1 MYSRIICLAAALPLF
16 AAGCTATNPLADD
29 LASLLNTGGEP
40 SANGDSDGITI
51 SGTTLSPATTNA
63 NGVEQIIRYEAS
75 DSGFG
80 GLSRGFTY
88 VSVNDTIV
96 IDNIAFDGGNV
107 YTRGNP
113 VSQVNNYAVYEGDAT
128 ALDPLTGKTIPQVTN
143 YRALIGFSTNRVDG
157 APRSAFA
164 INRTGGYVQYGFGGF
179 VYQRVGGVT
188 MPTSGQAVFEGDYAG
203 MRVFDTRGGLEFTEG
218 DIQLVVDFNDF
229 NSGATINGEIT
240 NRRAFDIDGNLIT
253 LGGTGNLVLPDLRI
267 TVAKDDVGI
276 AANGEVSGTIGSV
289 SISTGGAAQ
298 AYETGKYYAI
308 LSGDATSAADGGEI
322 VGIVVVESTDPRFTG
337 VKAQETG
344 GFIAYR

>member
-1 MYSRIICLAAALPLF
+1 MYSLIICLAAVLPLF
-16 AAGCTATNPLADD
+16 AAGCTGTNPLADD
-29 LASLLNTGGEP
+29 LAGLISNGGDTTTE
-40 SANGDSDGITI
+40 SDTNGITI
-51 SGTTLSPATTNA
+51 TGTTLAPSTTNA

-88 VSVNDTIV
+88 VSANDTIV

-107 YTRGNP
+107 YVRGNA
-113 VSQVNNYAVYEGDAT
+113 VSQVNNYPVYEADAT
-128 ALDPLTGKTIPQVTN
+128 AIDPLTGKTIPQVNN
-143 YRALIGFSTNRVDG
+143 YRALVGFSTKQVDG

-179 VYQRVGGVT
+179 VYQRLGGVT
-188 MPTSGQAVFEGDYAG
+188 MPTTGQAVFEGDYAG
-203 MRVFDTRGGLEFTEG
+203 MRVFDTMGGLEYTEG

-229 NSGATINGEIT
+229 NSGATINGDIK
-240 NRRAFDIDGNLIT
+240 NRRAYDINGNLIT
-253 LGGTGNLVLPDLRI
+253 LGGTGNLALPNLQI
-267 TVAKDDVGI
+267 TVTKDDTGI
-276 AANGEVSGTIGSV
+276 AANGEVTGSIGSFTTA
-289 SISTGGAAQ
+289 SGGAAQ

-308 LSGDATSAADGGEI
+308 LSGDATSASDGGEI
-322 VGIVVVESTDPRFTG
+322 VGIIVIESTDPRYTG